1 MTTIADIVA
10 AIVSALSAD
19 LGTYDLSA
27 TGAVREGTYSSPP
40 SVGAF
45 ACVCPPRQRGSEWAC
60 AEFER
65 ETYAIEIRLWAP
77 YTDETPEAHAAA
89 ERAIVAEAKAALMAA
104 RYSNTALFRCLSFQ
118 ATEGDP
124 DPVVV
129 DASPGWASHRLTI
142 ETVHNRATG
151 VSPS

>member
-1 MTTIADIVA
+1 MTTIDAIVA
-10 AIVSALSAD
+10 AIVTALSAD

-27 TGAVREGTYSSPP
+27 TGSVREGTYTSPP
-40 SVGAF
+40 GPGPF
-45 ACVCPPRQRGSEWAC
+45 ACVCPPRQRGSEYAC

-65 ETYAIEIRLWAP
+65 ETHQIEVRLWAP
-77 YTDETPEAHAAA
+77 YASETAEGHTAA

-104 RYSNTALFRCLSFQ
+104 RYGATALFRCLSFQ
-118 ATEGDP
+118 VAEGDP

-129 DASPGWASHRLTI
+129 DASPGCASHRLTI